1 MFYVD
6 PVSGENLNSV
16 EGFWSILKRI
26 LRKKG
31 TNLGNADTRLNLF
44 KVDFLKIHHRK
55 NLINEMFVLIKDVS
69 CIDVKC

>member
-6 PVSGENLNSV
+6 PVFGENTNSV

-31 TNLGNADTRLNLF
+31 TNLGDAETLLNLF
-44 KVDFLKIHHRK
+44 KVDFLKFIIEK
-55 NLINEMFVLIKDVS
+55 KFN
-69 CIDVKC
+69 